1 MTKLDI
7 NLDLLTILLVTF
19 DTLTVRINI
28 NNPLI
33 IIKINLKK
41 KLSSLNQN
49 MRNLLKKNIDK
60 RKKI

>member
-19 DTLTVRINI
+19 DPLTVRINI

-41 KLSSLNQN
+41 N
-49 MRNLLKKNIDK
+49 
-60 RKKI
+60 

>member
-19 DTLTVRINI
+19 DPLTVRINI

>member
-19 DTLTVRINI
+19 DPLTVRINI

-33 IIKINLKK
+33 IIKINLKR

-49 MRNLLKKNIDK
+49 MRNLF
-60 RKKI
+60 

>member
-19 DTLTVRINI
+19 DPLTVRINI

-33 IIKINLKK
+33 IIKINLKR

>member
-19 DTLTVRINI
+19 DPLTVNI

-41 KLSSLNQN
+41 N
-49 MRNLLKKNIDK
+49 
-60 RKKI
+60 